1 MYRSVI
7 AFVTIFI
14 FVFNFSFIATAAP
27 KGRVSLGYTDT
38 SGNTD
43 EEQLNFD
50 FNLKEEKNEKLNM
63 LYNGLFYYG
72 KTDNEITSDK
82 KQLGVI
88 SEFVKDKF
96 NSYYL
101 ETGYLKDTFAGYDN
115 RYNAGLGYYRILIAQ
130 EDMNLKAAAG
140 FEITRENYTDNSS
153 KTKRWLKLGLNG
165 DRLIGEN
172 VKLLGSINFGA
183 PKDNY
188 DERYEVDFTAGT
200 LFSVN
205 SRIDLETKYIRNYRR
220 TPLVT
225 GKEKTDS
232 KFITN
237 LVYKM

>member
-1 MYRSVI
+1 MYRLVI
-7 AFVTIFI
+7 VAITLFLLVLSLNT
-14 FVFNFSFIATAAP
+14 VHASSP
-27 KGRVSLGYTDT
+27 EGRLSLGYTDT

-50 FNLKEEKNEKLNM
+50 FNLKEKKNERLNF

-72 KTDNEITSDK
+72 KTNNEITADK

-88 SEFVKDKF
+88 SEFVQDKF

-101 ETGYLKDTFAGYDN
+101 ETGYLKDTFAGYDS
-115 RYNAGLGYYRILIAQ
+115 RYNAGLGYYRILIARD
-130 EDMNLKAAAG
+130 DMNLRAAAG
-140 FEITRENYTDNSS
+140 IEITREDYTDNSS
-153 KTKRWLKLGLNG
+153 NTKRWLKFRLNG
-165 DRLIGEN
+165 DRNIGEN
-172 VKLLGSINFGA
+172 IKLLSSVNFGA
-183 PKDNY
+183 PKNDY
-188 DERYEVDFTAGT
+188 DERYEVDFSAGA

-205 SRIDLETKYIRNYRR
+205 SRIDLETRYIRNYRR
-220 TPLVT
+220 SPLVA